1 MELTQAALRLPE
13 AVTGVEGAGGPGEGC
28 FLWFAHLN
36 PRTLS
41 MTSWFPVDKKLRFSK
56 LKKKKNHHE
65 IESVHLL
72 LCVRKRELN

>member
-1 MELTQAALRLPE
+1 MELTQAAIRLPG
-13 AVTGVEGAGGPGEGC
+13 AVMGGRGAGGPGERC
-28 FLWFAHLN
+28 FLWFALLN

-56 LKKKKNHHE
+56 LKKKTKQYHE

-72 LCVRKRELN
+72 L

>member
-1 MELTQAALRLPE
+1 MGGR
-13 AVTGVEGAGGPGEGC
+13 GAEGPGERC

-56 LKKKKNHHE
+56 LKKKSKKKKKQHE

-72 LCVRKRELN
+72 LCIRKRELN